1 MMAFRPLTSPRWAFT
16 LIEVLVV
23 IGIMAILIALILPAV
38 QSARQASLRSQCQ
51 NNLKQLG
58 VAVHDYAGAWNQNL
72 PPFTLRMGGK
82 NPGQYNGNMFLTLL
96 PYLEQEGLFNAAV
109 TNLSPG
115 QVVPGFT
122 TWLAPTVPPNGPAVQ
137 TIPIKVFQCPAD
149 PTLVNGYPTNQI
161 DIWGGSSYGAN
172 FQLFGALQVQN
183 GGSAPQYNLANIPD
197 GASQTIGFTDVFAAC
212 TGMTPNGSAGG
223 GSLWAYPGVGW
234 SWQWPPV
241 VANTMSFPDIMLNTN
256 FTPPVPAPFAPPQS
270 GASESSCDKSR
281 SQAIHNGICQVCMAD
296 GSVRGVSPNISQLT
310 WQHALQTNDGQPLGP
325 DW

>member
-1 MMAFRPLTSPRWAFT
+1 MIAFRSSTTRRLAFT

-58 VAVHDYAGAWNQNL
+58 LAVHDYAGAWNQNL

-109 TNLSPG
+109 TNVSPG

-172 FQLFGALQVQN
+172 FQLFGALRAAERRQRPTIQPRQHPRWGLPDDRVHRRLRDLYRGDAQRVRWRRQPVGIPGGRLVVEMAPSGCQHHELPRHHAEHKLHSPRARAVRAAAKRCVRVQLRQI
-183 GGSAPQYNLANIPD
+183 A
-197 GASQTIGFTDVFAAC
+197 V
-212 TGMTPNGSAGG
+212 AGH
-223 GSLWAYPGVGW
+223 S
-234 SWQWPPV
+234 
-241 VANTMSFPDIMLNTN
+241 
-256 FTPPVPAPFAPPQS
+256 
-270 GASESSCDKSR
+270 
-281 SQAIHNGICQVCMAD
+281 
-296 GSVRGVSPNISQLT
+296 
-310 WQHALQTNDGQPLGP
+310 
-325 DW
+325 